1 MFEWTTRFRLKQQKR
16 RPEFAGAIPGPFVP
30 KENHWLLAGENS
42 EVADGTCLGFVKT
55 M

>member
-1 MFEWTTRFRLKQQKR
+1 LQLRLQER

-30 KENHWLLAGENS
+30 KENHSLLVEKNN
-42 EVADGTCLGFVKT
+42 EVVEGTCLEFVKS